1 MALISNNIL
10 SGVADRIA
18 QQVTEF
24 KVGFNA
30 AVASGTKYYIRV
42 HNGVGAPA
50 GDYDVEN
57 ALITPCNTLDQNTF
71 SGTFFRTTFQDVIN
85 ALDTHVLAKNA
96 ASFDSFLNISG
107 INVHPNFDE
116 VWHKIKSTHLLAR
129 NVFFA
134 DANISVATFTSTGS
148 GTGTFTEGTAVG
160 TSPDSRYAPGTSNY
174 AGAKLVVV
182 PNQNVGANITLNLQ
196 LLKENSAGGTTTGS
210 TNIAI
215 TSGAL
220 SGTQFVVDS
229 GNPYLDV
236 TNMVAAGGDGDDVF
250 TVLAIRE
257 RTIAL

>member
-18 QQVTEF
+18 EQVTQF

-30 AVASGTKYYIRV
+30 AVASGTRYYIRV

-57 ALITPCNTLDQNTF
+57 ALITPANTLDQNTF
-71 SGTFFRTTFQDVIN
+71 SGTFFRTTYQDLVN

-116 VWHKIKSTHLLAR
+116 VWYKVKSTHLLAR

-148 GTGTFTEGTAVG
+148 GAGTFTEGTAVG
-160 TSPDSRYAPGTSNY
+160 TSPDSRYAPGTTNY
-174 AGAKLVVV
+174 GGAKLVVV
-182 PNQNVGANITLNLQ
+182 PNQNVGADIILNLH
-196 LLKENSAGGTTTGS
+196 LLKENPAGGTTTGNV
-210 TNIAI
+210 NISI
-215 TSGAL
+215 TAGVT

-229 GNPYLDV
+229 GNKYLDV
-236 TNMVAAGGDGDDVF
+236 TNMIAAGGDGDDVF
-250 TVLAIRE
+250 TVLALRE
-257 RTIAL
+257 RDIAL

>member
-1 MALISNNIL
+1 MALISNNVL
-10 SGVADRIA
+10 SGVADRVA
-18 QQVTEF
+18 EQVTQF

-30 AVASGTKYYIRV
+30 AIASGTRYYIRV

-50 GDYDVEN
+50 GDYDVEY

-96 ASFDSFLNISG
+96 VSFDSFLNISG
-107 INVHPNFDE
+107 VNVHPNFDE
-116 VWHKIKSTHLLAR
+116 VWHKVKSTHLLAR

-148 GTGTFTEGTAVG
+148 GTGTFAEGTAVG
-160 TSPDSRYAPGTSNY
+160 SSPDSRYVPGTSNY
-174 AGAKLVVV
+174 AAAKMVIV
-182 PNQNVGANITLNLQ
+182 PNQTVGSDIVLNLQ
-196 LLKENSAGGTTTGS
+196 LLKENASAGTSTGS
-210 TNIAI
+210 TNISI
-215 TSGAL
+215 TSGIS
-220 SGTQFVVDS
+220 SGTQFLVDS

-250 TVLAIRE
+250 TVLALRE
-257 RTIAL
+257 RDIAL